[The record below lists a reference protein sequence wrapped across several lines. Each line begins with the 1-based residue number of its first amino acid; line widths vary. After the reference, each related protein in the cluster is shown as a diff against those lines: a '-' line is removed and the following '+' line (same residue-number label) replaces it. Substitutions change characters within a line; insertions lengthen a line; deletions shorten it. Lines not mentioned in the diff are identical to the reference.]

1 MKSQKYVYG
10 YRLLAEAMTSDSGI
24 SGMGNVSEHP
34 SQIFGPQIPWTDQL
48 LPYTRLWIVFHVSI
62 FYPSVLNVTI
72 LILEQIYQTITLQ
85 IQAIV
90 YATQFQK
97 E

>member
-34 SQIFGPQIPWTDQL
+34 SQIFGPQIP
-48 LPYTRLWIVFHVSI
+48 
-62 FYPSVLNVTI
+62 
-72 LILEQIYQTITLQ
+72 
-85 IQAIV
+85 
-90 YATQFQK
+90 
-97 E
+97 